1 MEKLGKYCKI
11 ISGYAFKSN
20 DLSEGTEIPVI
31 KIGNISNG
39 DDVITDSSTQYVSSD
54 FLSIDEKYHIKKGD
68 VLISLTGSHINQ
80 PNSMVGRSCR
90 NFSDTE
96 FLLNQRAGKVIPNE
110 NADKNY
116 LYYLLNTE
124 SFKYSICN
132 RAYGAANQ
140 ANVSPSDIENIKWN
154 FPPLPTQQKIASI
167 LSAYDNLIQNY
178 KKQIEALQTA
188 ASELY
193 KEWFVRFRFPG
204 YKNSR
209 FENGIPEGWKIER
222 LGNLFEI
229 TSSKRVFEED
239 YVNEGIPFYR
249 SKEIIELSNNQEITT
264 ELFISNEL
272 YAKFKNKFG
281 VPKEND
287 ILITSV
293 GSIGNSYQ
301 VRKDDIFYFKDGN
314 LTWIKSSSK
323 KALSKYLIYW
333 LKSDLG
339 KNTLISSTIGT
350 SQSALTIE
358 KLRAIK
364 ILVPEVNIL
373 EKFEQKISSFDIKI
387 QILNKQIANLTQQ
400 RDLLLPRLM
409 SGKLEV

>member
-1 MEKLGKYCKI
+1 MK
-11 ISGYAFKSN
+11 
-20 DLSEGTEIPVI
+20 TEYI
-31 KIGNISNG
+31 KFQNFI
-39 DDVITDSSTQYVSSD
+39 DSTQYGYTA
-54 FLSIDEKYHIKKGD
+54 DETSFENGDCKYLRITDIVPYFVEKETVPFCKIPEEKKAQYMITDGD
-68 VLISLTGSHINQ
+68 LLIARTGATTGYNLI
-80 PNSMVGRSCR
+80 V
-90 NFSDTE
+90 D
-96 FLLNQRAGKVIPNE
+96 
-110 NADKNY
+110 D
-116 LYYLLNTE
+116 
-124 SFKYSICN
+124 SFKNFIFASYLIRFNYDKKKLFPLYVKYVLKSKLW
-132 RAYGAANQ
+132 YGFVNNYISGSAQPGMNAR
-140 ANVSPSDIENIKWN
+140 VFGKFN
-154 FPPLPTQQKIASI
+154 FPYVPLSTQQKIASI
-167 LSAYDNLIQNY
+167 LSAYDKLIQNY

-193 KEWFVRFRFPG
+193 KEWFVRFRFLG
-204 YKNSR
+204 WKNAK

-323 KALSKYLIYW
+323 KAFSKYLIYW

-409 SGKLEV
+409 SDKLEV

>member
-1 MEKLGKYCKI
+1 MK
-11 ISGYAFKSN
+11 
-20 DLSEGTEIPVI
+20 TEYI
-31 KIGNISNG
+31 KFQNFI
-39 DDVITDSSTQYVSSD
+39 DSTQYGYTA
-54 FLSIDEKYHIKKGD
+54 DETSFENGDCKYLRITDIVPYFVEKETVPFCKIPEEKKAQYMITDGD
-68 VLISLTGSHINQ
+68 LLIARTGATTGYNLI
-80 PNSMVGRSCR
+80 V
-90 NFSDTE
+90 D
-96 FLLNQRAGKVIPNE
+96 
-110 NADKNY
+110 D
-116 LYYLLNTE
+116 
-124 SFKYSICN
+124 SFKNFIFASYLIRFNYDKKKLFPLYVKYVLKSKLW
-132 RAYGAANQ
+132 YGFVNNYISGSAQPGMNAR
-140 ANVSPSDIENIKWN
+140 VFGKFN
-154 FPPLPTQQKIASI
+154 FPYVPLSTQQKIASI
-167 LSAYDNLIQNY
+167 LSAYDKLIQNY

-193 KEWFVRFRFPG
+193 KEWFVRFRFLG
-204 YKNSR
+204 WKNEK

-323 KALSKYLIYW
+323 KAFSKYLIYW

-409 SGKLEV
+409 SDKLEV

>member
-1 MEKLGKYCKI
+1 MK
-11 ISGYAFKSN
+11 
-20 DLSEGTEIPVI
+20 TEYI
-31 KIGNISNG
+31 KFQNFI
-39 DDVITDSSTQYVSSD
+39 DSTQYGYTA
-54 FLSIDEKYHIKKGD
+54 DETSFENGDCKYLRITDIVPYFVEKETVPFCKIPEEKKAQYMITDGD
-68 VLISLTGSHINQ
+68 LLIARTGATTGYNLI
-80 PNSMVGRSCR
+80 V
-90 NFSDTE
+90 D
-96 FLLNQRAGKVIPNE
+96 
-110 NADKNY
+110 D
-116 LYYLLNTE
+116 
-124 SFKYSICN
+124 SFKNFIFASYLIRFNYDKKKLFPLYVKYVLKSKLW
-132 RAYGAANQ
+132 YGFVNNYISGSAQPGMNAR
-140 ANVSPSDIENIKWN
+140 VFGKFN
-154 FPPLPTQQKIASI
+154 FPYVPLPTQQKIASI

-193 KEWFVRFRFPG
+193 KEWFVRFRFLG
-204 YKNSR
+204 WKNAK

-409 SGKLEV
+409 SDKLEV

>member
-1 MEKLGKYCKI
+1 MFRGIENK
-11 ISGYAFKSN
+11 
-20 DLSEGTEIPVI
+20 
-31 KIGNISNG
+31 
-39 DDVITDSSTQYVSSD
+39 TDSDYVFNLMSMQ
-54 FLSIDEKYHIKKGD
+54 FIRNLAA
-68 VLISLTGSHINQ
+68 
-80 PNSMVGRSCR
+80 NSMTGASGR
-90 NFSDTE
+90 
-96 FLLNQRAGKVIPNE
+96 QRADLGFIK
-110 NADKNY
+110 
-116 LYYLLNTE
+116 
-124 SFKYSICN
+124 
-132 RAYGAANQ
+132 R
-140 ANVSPSDIENIKWN
+140 IKWN

-204 YKNSR
+204 YQNTK

>member
-1 MEKLGKYCKI
+1 MK
-11 ISGYAFKSN
+11 
-20 DLSEGTEIPVI
+20 TEYI
-31 KIGNISNG
+31 KFQNFI
-39 DDVITDSSTQYVSSD
+39 DSTQYGYTA
-54 FLSIDEKYHIKKGD
+54 DETSFENGDCKYLRITDIVPYFVEKETVPFCKIPEEKKAQYMITDGD
-68 VLISLTGSHINQ
+68 LLIARTGATTGYNLI
-80 PNSMVGRSCR
+80 V
-90 NFSDTE
+90 D
-96 FLLNQRAGKVIPNE
+96 
-110 NADKNY
+110 D
-116 LYYLLNTE
+116 
-124 SFKYSICN
+124 SFKNFIFASYLIRFNYDKKKLFPLYVKYVLKSKLW
-132 RAYGAANQ
+132 YGFVNNYISGSAQPGMNAR
-140 ANVSPSDIENIKWN
+140 VFGKFN
-154 FPPLPTQQKIASI
+154 FPYVPLPTQQKIASI

-193 KEWFVRFRFPG
+193 KEWFVRFRFLG
-204 YKNSR
+204 WKNAK
-209 FENGIPEGWKIER
+209 FENGIPEGWKSER

-409 SGKLEV
+409 SDKLEV

>member
-1 MEKLGKYCKI
+1 MWNSIRADEFCESVRDGTHDTPKQQSFGYKLVTSKHIQDGLIQPDDAYYISEDDYNKINERSKVEKWDVLM
-11 ISGYAFKSN
+11 AM
-20 DLSEGTEIPVI
+20 
-31 KIGNISNG
+31 IGNGLGRSAIVEDNPDYAIKNIALFKMGGNEVKAKWLHYFLSTNYTQQ
-39 DDVITDSSTQYVSSD
+39 VITNYLQGTGQP
-54 FLSIDEKYHIKKGD
+54 FLS
-68 VLISLTGSHINQ
+68 LSLLRKFKV
-80 PNSMVGRSCR
+80 PN
-90 NFSDTE
+90 
-96 FLLNQRAGKVIPNE
+96 
-110 NADKNY
+110 
-116 LYYLLNTE
+116 
-124 SFKYSICN
+124 
-132 RAYGAANQ
+132 
-140 ANVSPSDIENIKWN
+140 
-154 FPPLPTQQKIASI
+154 PPLPTQQKIASI

-409 SGKLEV
+409 SDKLEVE

>member
-1 MEKLGKYCKI
+1 MWNSIRADEFCESVRDGTHDTPKQQSFGYKLVTSKHIQDGLIQPDDAYYISEDDYNKINERSKVEKWDVLM
-11 ISGYAFKSN
+11 AM
-20 DLSEGTEIPVI
+20 
-31 KIGNISNG
+31 IGNGLGRSAIVEDNPDYAIKNIALFKMGGNEVKAKWLHYFLSTNYTQQ
-39 DDVITDSSTQYVSSD
+39 VITNYLQGTGQP
-54 FLSIDEKYHIKKGD
+54 FLS
-68 VLISLTGSHINQ
+68 LSLLRKFKV
-80 PNSMVGRSCR
+80 PN
-90 NFSDTE
+90 
-96 FLLNQRAGKVIPNE
+96 
-110 NADKNY
+110 
-116 LYYLLNTE
+116 
-124 SFKYSICN
+124 
-132 RAYGAANQ
+132 
-140 ANVSPSDIENIKWN
+140 
-154 FPPLPTQQKIASI
+154 PPLPTQQKIASI

-193 KEWFVRFRFPG
+193 KEWFVRFPG

-409 SGKLEV
+409 SGKLKI